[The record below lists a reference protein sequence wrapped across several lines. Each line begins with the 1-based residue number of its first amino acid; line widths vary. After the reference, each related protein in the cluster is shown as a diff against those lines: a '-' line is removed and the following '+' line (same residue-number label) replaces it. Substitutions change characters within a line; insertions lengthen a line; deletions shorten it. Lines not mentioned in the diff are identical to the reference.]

1 MTKGRI
7 ILKALI
13 AKRKLRGICTIYNIS
28 YKYCHA
34 VSEGRKSPSYDMISK
49 FRFMIPTDYWFDE
62 ATAEFIEKVKKTVT
76 EP

>member
-13 AKRKLRGICTIYNIS
+13 AKRKLRGICTTYDIS

-34 VSEGRKSPSYDMISK
+34 VSEGIKTPSYDMMSK
-49 FRFMIPTDYWFDE
+49 FRFMIPSDYWFDE
-62 ATAEFIEKVKKTVT
+62 ASAEFIAKVKKTIT